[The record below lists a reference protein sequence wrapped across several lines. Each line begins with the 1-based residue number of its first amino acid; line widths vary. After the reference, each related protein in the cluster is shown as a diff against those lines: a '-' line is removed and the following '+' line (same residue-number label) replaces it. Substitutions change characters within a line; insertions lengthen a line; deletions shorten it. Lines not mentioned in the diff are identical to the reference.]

1 MGVVIMEDIEYN
13 DFADLEYTA
22 WYSDEL
28 EVEEEID
35 QLVFINVLMLT
46 RLHNTHLIT
55 RRII

>member
-1 MGVVIMEDIEYN
+1 MEDIEYN

-46 RLHNTHLIT
+46 RLHNTYLIT
-55 RRII
+55 GEQYE